1 MESTLTFRGS
11 SAVLVTAS
19 TGSIPTSN
27 SSTTP
32 PKSAPGGGKP
42 FDISDVGTKQARVI
56 LDYDA
61 VLPQEMSVRQND
73 VLIVYR
79 LPGLDPDYVM
89 AEKGGVRGRVPIS
102 FLELM

>member
-1 MESTLTFRGS
+1 MRVRFQLMQTLLQLHPR
-11 SAVLVTAS
+11 LVDFQPA
-19 TGSIPTSN
+19 TGTG
-27 SSTTP
+27 
-32 PKSAPGGGKP
+32 KS

-61 VLPQEMSVRQND
+61 VLPQEMS

-102 FLELM
+102 FLELI

>member
-1 MESTLTFRGS
+1 MFPHCHVVDNCSIHLQP
-11 SAVLVTAS
+11 VTG
-19 TGSIPTSN
+19 T
-27 SSTTP
+27 
-32 PKSAPGGGKP
+32 GKP

-102 FLELM
+102 FLELI